1 MATNTA
7 ALKTFAQETRK
18 KIISLIS
25 TKMDFILT
33 QDTAELRG
41 FEPQI
46 SKLKSAI
53 AEKGKVLVE
62 EEVAYTWFNR
72 VMALRYMDANGY
84 TDLKVVTPGMGQM
97 RPEILQEAMTGN
109 IDEDLRVKVDDN
121 PKEAVL
127 YRRLLVAVCNQYG
140 NSMSFLFEHICDYTE
155 MLLPD
160 DLLSDQ
166 SFVTD
171 IRNGMTDDDC
181 QNVEIL
187 GWLYQFYITDRK
199 DDAEKKKSKKG
210 GLKSDEQ
217 AAATQL
223 FTPHWVVRYMVENSL
238 GRTWMTLH
246 PDSRLKEEM
255 PYYIPTPEGQ
265 TDTIPEDIHSASD
278 IKFIDPCMGSGHVL
292 VYAFDLFCKMYEEEG
307 YQTREIPSLILTNNI
322 YGIDI
327 DPRCKQL
334 AAFAL
339 TMKARAYH
347 SRYLRRA
354 VMPNTIALE
363 AIEHDVIASTGAWS
377 SKSTMWQ
384 FENVDTIGSLLQ
396 IDPKEC
402 AKIQVES
409 GLFGTRQQQ
418 LKTQAEYLSQ
428 KYHCVVTNPPY
439 LGKGFCDVL
448 KNYVNEYYAEGK
460 ADLCTCFTLR
470 QGDFTVKNGYY
481 ANIIPPSWMFL
492 STFEKLRRSII
503 ENQTIQSLLHLS
515 RGVFGADFGSVSC
528 VIQNN
533 KTENACGT
541 YFRLIERT
549 FQEFDERHLQQLYL
563 KTLANHDFKFLF
575 ANYTKNIKEI
585 GHSENGA
592 KIYYPNINQSNF
604 EKIPGCP
611 IGYWVSENIRE
622 TFTRNLPLSAVCKP
636 TQGLAT
642 ADNGRFLR
650 SWFEVNIERIG
661 FGHKNAASAAESGR
675 KWFPHNK
682 GGSFRKWYG
691 NQDCIVNWEDDG
703 YEIKN
708 FKDKSGKLL
717 SRPQNLSI
725 YYKSAVSWSVIS
737 SGTLNFRYYPIGFIP
752 NMCGMCC
759 ILEKHMDE
767 LTLLGYSNSKVVSLL
782 VDIINPTMN
791 LSNGVF
797 GTIPSPFEINLDSKS
812 FINDIVQQ
820 NIDISK
826 LDWDAHETSWDFKCN
841 PLLERMNDCGQNV
854 ADLDMLDEEDRA
866 EILTSIHVSTNAHL
880 LADVV
885 EAYKH
890 HWERKFKQLHRNEE
904 ELNRQFIE
912 IYGLQDE
919 LTPDVPLDEVTILQK
934 GEIDIVDGEIVWN
947 EGIIIKQ
954 LISYLVGCFM
964 GRYSID
970 KPGLIIASQNQDL
983 SALGVKVEGINNGAT
998 GRIEIDDDGV
1008 VPILA
1013 GEYFPD
1019 DMTVRIEQAI
1029 KLIFGEEHFQANLR
1043 YIDEKLGKPLREYLF
1058 KDFFN
1063 DHIDGKMYQKRPIYW
1078 MFSSKMGDKRKK
1090 GYFKALAY
1098 MHRIES
1104 DTLSKLHADYV
1115 VPYIDKIEQQHIEAE
1130 DLSLRDDI
1138 SQAARNKAR
1147 KSAEEYADQ
1156 IRELKDFEQVL
1167 VQMASQRLSIDLDDG
1182 VRVNYPKFY
1191 PLVEPIKGLDKE

>member
-1 MATNTA
+1 MATNTS
-7 ALKTFAQETRK
+7 ALKTFAQQTRTK
-18 KIISLIS
+18 LLSLIG
-25 TKMDFILT
+25 TRMDFVLT
-33 QDTAELRG
+33 RETAELKG
-41 FEPQI
+41 YEIQI
-46 SKLKSAI
+46 SNLRKRLMSTEKKL
-53 AEKGKVLVE
+53 VV

-72 VMALRYMDANGY
+72 VMALRFMDANGY
-84 TDLKVVTPGMGQM
+84 TIPKVVTPADGQT
-97 RPEILQEAMTGN
+97 RPEILQEAMGGSVDENLN
-109 IDEDLRVKVDDN
+109 ITTDDLVLPE
-121 PKEAVL
+121 PKL
-127 YRRLLVAVCNQYG
+127 YKRLLIESCKYWG
-140 NSMSFLFEHICDYTE
+140 KYMPFLFEEIKDYTE
-155 MLLPD
+155 LLLPD

-171 IRNGMTDDDC
+171 IREGMTDEDC
-181 QNVEIL
+181 KNVEIV
-187 GWLYQFYITDRK
+187 GWLYQFYIIDRK
-199 DDAEKKKSKKG
+199 ADAEVKKAKKG

-238 GRTWMTLH
+238 GRIWMTLH
-246 PDSRLKEEM
+246 PDSRLKEGM
-255 PYYIPTPEGQ
+255 PYYIPTPDGQ
-265 TDTIPEDIHSASD
+265 TDTIPEDIKSVTD
-278 IKFIDPCMGSGHVL
+278 IKFIDPCMGSGHIL
-292 VYAFDLFCKMYEEEG
+292 VYAFDLFAKMYEEEG
-307 YQTREIPSLILTNNI
+307 YQTKEIPSLIFTNNI

-327 DPRCKQL
+327 DHRCYQL
-334 AAFAL
+334 TCFAL
-339 TMKARAYH
+339 TMKARSYY
-347 SRYLRRA
+347 SRYLRNA
-354 VMPNTIALE
+354 VVPNVIALQN
-363 AIEHDVIASTGAWS
+363 IDRDVIAFTGAWS

-402 AKIQVES
+402 AQIQVGN
-409 GLFGTRQQQ
+409 GLFGIRQQL

-448 KNYVNEYYAEGK
+448 KNYIQTLYPNSK
-460 ADLCTCFTLR
+460 ADTMATFMERCL
-470 QGDFTVKNGYY
+470 DYAPANGKV
-481 ANIIPPSWMFL
+481 AMINMQSWMFL
-492 STFEKLRRSII
+492 SSYENLRIDLLKKYNI
-503 ENQTIQSLLHLS
+503 DSLLHL
-515 RGVFGADFGSVSC
+515 GPHA
-528 VIQNN
+528 
-533 KTENACGT
+533 
-541 YFRLIERT
+541 
-549 FQEFDERHLQQLYL
+549 FDEIGGEVVQCATFTIAKHKPSNDGGIYYRLVDGRNSSE
-563 KTLANHDFKFLF
+563 KDNSFLRR
-575 ANYTKNIKEI
+575 
-585 GHSENGA
+585 ENGFYG
-592 KIYYPNINQSNF
+592 IIQSKF
-604 EKIPGCP
+604 EKIPGST
-611 IGYWVSENIRE
+611 IGFWVSDKVIESFSCQRIKSIGISDGQNITGDNAKYMRLFWE
-622 TFTRNLPLSAVCKP
+622 IDYIKFGKNL
-636 TQGLAT
+636 
-642 ADNGRFLR
+642 
-650 SWFEVNIERIG
+650 
-661 FGHKNAASAAESGR
+661 
-675 KWFPHNK
+675 KWVPMAK
-682 GGSFRKWYG
+682 GGDFRKWSG
-691 NQDCIVNWEDDG
+691 NIIDVVNWSEEAREEYRLNPVGRIQRENLWYRDG
-703 YEIKN
+703 ITW
-708 FKDKSGKLL
+708 
-717 SRPQNLSI
+717 NL
-725 YYKSAVSWSVIS
+725 V
-737 SGTLNFRYYPIGFIP
+737 SGTGTGFRYLPNNVLFNKAAPTIVLNKECLSTMPYALGFL
-752 NMCGMCC
+752 N
-759 ILEKHMDE
+759 
-767 LTLLGYSNSKVVSLL
+767 TKVVRSLL
-782 VDIINPTMN
+782 KLMNPTIN
-791 LSNGVF
+791 TNIAEVFELPLRQENTENISELVKTNIAISN
-797 GTIPSPFEINLDSKS
+797 T
-812 FINDIVQQ
+812 
-820 NIDISK
+820 
-826 LDWDAHETSWDFKCN
+826 DWDAHETSWDFKCN

-866 EILTSIHVSTNAHL
+866 EILASIHVPTNAHL
-880 LADVV
+880 LTDVV

-890 HWERKFKQLHRNEE
+890 HWEKKFKQLHANEE

-912 IYGLQDE
+912 VYGLQDE
-919 LTPDVPLDEVTILQK
+919 LTPEVPLDEVTILQK
-934 GEIDIVDGEIVWN
+934 GEIDIVDGEIVWH
-947 EGIIIKQ
+947 EDIIIKQ

-983 SALGVKVEGINNGAT
+983 SALGVKVEGIDNGAQ

-1078 MFSSKMGDKRKK
+1078 LFSSKMGDKRKK
-1090 GYFKALAY
+1090 GYFKALVY
-1098 MHRIES
+1098 MHRMES

>member
-1 MATNTA
+1 MAANTA
-7 ALKTFAQETRK
+7 ALKTFAQQTRLK
-18 KIISLIS
+18 LLSLIK
-25 TKMDFILT
+25 TKLEFILT

-41 FEPQI
+41 YETQI
-46 SKLKSAI
+46 ANLKTQI
-53 AEKGKVLVE
+53 QTKGKEIVV

-72 VMALRYMDANGY
+72 VMALRYMDANDY
-84 TDLKVVTPGMGQM
+84 LTPKIVTPAMGQM
-97 RPEILQEAMTGN
+97 RPEILQEAMGGSVDEN
-109 IDEDLRVKVDDN
+109 LRISPEDLN
-121 PKEAVL
+121 LPEAKL
-127 YRRLLVAVCNQYG
+127 YRKLLVATCNRLG
-140 NSMSFLFEHICDYTE
+140 SSMPFLFEHISDYTE
-155 MLLPD
+155 LLLPE
-160 DLLSDQ
+160 DLLSEQ
-166 SFVTD
+166 SFVSE
-171 IRNGMTDDDC
+171 IRKGMTDEDC
-181 QNVEIL
+181 QNVEIM

-199 DDAEKKKSKKG
+199 ADAELKKTRKG

-217 AAATQL
+217 AAATQI
-223 FTPHWVVRYMVENSL
+223 FTPHWVVRYMVENTL

-265 TDTIPEDIHSASD
+265 TDTIPEDIHSAAD

-292 VYAFDLFCKMYEEEG
+292 VYAFDLFCRMYEEEG

-354 VMPNTIALE
+354 VIPNTIALE
-363 AIEHDVIASTGAWS
+363 AIEYDVIASTGAWS
-377 SKSTMWQ
+377 SKSSMWQ
-384 FENVDTIGSLLQ
+384 FEHVDTIGSLLQ
-396 IDPKEC
+396 ITPEEC
-402 AKIQVES
+402 ARIRVDS
-409 GLFGTRQQQ
+409 GLFGTRQQL
-418 LKTQAEYLSQ
+418 LKTQAEYLSR

-439 LGKGFCDVL
+439 LGKGSCDVL
-448 KNYVNEYYAEGK
+448 KNYIQAHYPNSK
-460 ADLCTCFTLR
+460 ADTMATFMERCL
-470 QGDFTVKNGYY
+470 DYAPANGKV
-481 ANIIPPSWMFL
+481 AMINMQSWMFL
-492 STFEKLRRSII
+492 SSYENLRIDLLEKYHID
-503 ENQTIQSLLHLS
+503 SLLHL
-515 RGVFGADFGSVSC
+515 GAHAFDEIGGEVVQCATFILARHKPTSKG
-528 VIQNN
+528 
-533 KTENACGT
+533 GT
-541 YFRLIERT
+541 YYRLIDGKNC
-549 FQEFDERHLQQLYL
+549 DEKRWL
-563 KTLANHDFKFLF
+563 FLSHISG
-575 ANYTKNIKEI
+575 NED
-585 GHSENGA
+585 GQ
-592 KIYYPNINQSNF
+592 KIYYPHVKQKDF

-611 IGYWVSENIRE
+611 IGYWVSEKIRE
-622 TFTRNLPLSAVCKP
+622 IFTMNLPLSAVCKP

-650 SWFEVNIERIG
+650 SWFEVSQNRIG
-661 FGHKNAASAAESGR
+661 FGCENAASAAESGK
-675 KWFPHNK
+675 KWFPYNK
-682 GGSFRKWYG
+682 GGSARKWYG
-691 NQDCIVNWEDDG
+691 NQELLVNWENDG

-708 FKDKSGKLL
+708 FKDAKGKLL
-717 SRPQNLSI
+717 SRPQNLSCYFRPSI
-725 YYKSAVSWSVIS
+725 AWSLTS
-737 SGTLNFRYYPIGFIP
+737 SIGNAFRYFPKGFIFDV
-752 NMCGMCC
+752 NGMSLFTDNVGMLAYLNTKMCQVF
-759 ILEKHMDE
+759 L
-767 LTLLGYSNSKVVSLL
+767 S
-782 VDIINPTMN
+782 IINPTLACQIGN
-791 LSNGVF
+791 VASLPYCN
-797 GTIPSPFEINLDSKS
+797 INQSIENK
-812 FINDIVQQ
+812 IVDE
-820 NIDISK
+820 NISISK
-826 LDWDAHETSWDFKCN
+826 QDWNAHETSWDFETN
-841 PLLERMNDCGQNV
+841 PLLSIDERQGSLKERV
-854 ADLDMLDEEDRA
+854 GR
-866 EILTSIHVSTNAHL
+866 
-880 LADVV
+880 
-885 EAYKH
+885 YKQQ
-890 HWERKFKQLHRNEE
+890 WEQKFYQLHANEE
-904 ELNRQFIE
+904 ELNRRFIE

-919 LTPDVPLDEVTILQK
+919 LTPDVPLEEVTILQK
-934 GEIDIVDGEIVWN
+934 GEIDIVNGEIIWN
-947 EGIIIKQ
+947 EGTIIKQ

-983 SALGVKVEGINNGAT
+983 SALGVKVEGIDNGASS
-998 GRIEIDDDGV
+998 RIEIDDDGV

-1013 GEYFPD
+1013 GEYFSD

-1029 KLIFGEEHFQANLR
+1029 KLIFGEEHFQTNLR

-1078 MFSSKMGDKRKK
+1078 MFSSKMGEKRKK
-1090 GYFKALAY
+1090 GYFKALVY
-1098 MHRIES
+1098 MHRMES

>member
-1 MATNTA
+1 MATNTS
-7 ALKTFAQETRK
+7 ALKTFAQQTRLK
-18 KIISLIS
+18 LLSLIK
-25 TKMDFILT
+25 TKLEFILT

-41 FEPQI
+41 YETQI
-46 SKLKSAI
+46 ANLKTQIQS
-53 AEKGKVLVE
+53 KGKDIVVE
-62 EEVAYTWFNR
+62 QVAYTWFNR
-72 VMALRYMDANGY
+72 VMALRFMDANGY
-84 TDLKVVTPGMGQM
+84 TTPMVVTPAAGQM
-97 RPEILQEAMTGN
+97 RPEILQEAMGGSVDDDLH
-109 IDEDLRVKVDDN
+109 ISPEDLLL
-121 PKEAVL
+121 PEAKL
-127 YRRLLVAVCNQYG
+127 YKRLLVASCNYWG
-140 NSMSFLFEHICDYTE
+140 GSMPFLFEHILDYTE
-155 MLLPD
+155 LLLPD
-160 DLLSDQ
+160 DLLSEQ
-166 SFVTD
+166 SFVSD
-171 IRNGMTDDDC
+171 IRRAMTDEDC
-181 QNVEIL
+181 QNVEIM

-199 DDAEKKKSKKG
+199 ADAETKKSKKG

-265 TDTIPEDIHSASD
+265 TDTIPEDIHSAAD

-354 VMPNTIALE
+354 VIPNTIALE
-363 AIEHDVIASTGAWS
+363 AIDHDVIASTGAWS

-402 AKIQVES
+402 ARIQVES
-409 GLFGTRQQQ
+409 GLFGARQQQ

-448 KNYVNEYYAEGK
+448 KNYIQSHYPNSK
-460 ADLCTCFTLR
+460 ADTMATFMERCL
-470 QGDFTVKNGYY
+470 DYAPANGKV
-481 ANIIPPSWMFL
+481 AMINMQSWMFL
-492 STFEKLRRSII
+492 SSYENLRIDLLEKYNID
-503 ENQTIQSLLHLS
+503 SLLHLGPHAFDEIGGEVVQCATFTIAKHKPS
-515 RGVFGADFGSVSC
+515 NDRGIYYRLVDGRNSTE
-528 VIQNN
+528 
-533 KTENACGT
+533 KENA
-541 YFRLIERT
+541 
-549 FQEFDERHLQQLYL
+549 
-563 KTLANHDFKFLF
+563 FL
-575 ANYTKNIKEI
+575 NK
-585 GHSENGA
+585 ENGF
-592 KIYYPNINQSNF
+592 YGINQSNF

-611 IGYWVSENIRE
+611 IGYWVSEKMITVFRNDKIGNIYQ
-622 TFTRNLPLSAVCKP
+622 AK
-636 TQGLAT
+636 QGCAT
-642 ADNGRFLR
+642 GDNNRFVRL
-650 SWFEVNIERIG
+650 WHEVSFNQTKLDCGSCEE
-661 FGHKNAASAAESGR
+661 ALDSEY
-675 KWFPHNK
+675 KWFPYNK
-682 GGSFRKWYG
+682 GGGTRKWYG
-691 NQDCIVNWEDDG
+691 NQNFLIAFDRAN
-703 YEIKN
+703 YEILATMGN
-708 FKDKSGKLL
+708 HLP
-717 SRPQNLSI
+717 SRHLYFTPSL
-725 YYKSAVSWSVIS
+725 SWSLIS
-737 SGTLNFRYYPIGFIP
+737 SIGTAFRQYPKGFIFDVA
-752 NMCGMCC
+752 GMS
-759 ILEKHMDE
+759 ILTDDIS
-767 LTLLGYSNSKVVSLL
+767 LLGFLNSSLCKSLL
-782 VDIINPTMN
+782 QIIAPT
-791 LSNGVF
+791 
-797 GTIPSPFEINLDSKS
+797 INCQVGDVASLPCVNNTKC
-812 FINDIVQQ
+812 VL
-820 NIDISK
+820 ISK
-826 LDWDAHETSWDFKCN
+826 ENITISKQDWDAHETSWDFKWN

-854 ADLDMLDEEDRA
+854 ADLDMLDEEDRD
-866 EILTSIHVSTNAHL
+866 EILANIQVPTNAHL
-880 LADVV
+880 LNDVV

-890 HWERKFKQLHRNEE
+890 HWEKKFKQLHANEE

-983 SALGVKVEGINNGAT
+983 SALGVKVEGIENGAQ

-1019 DMTVRIEQAI
+1019 DMTVRIEEAI
-1029 KLIFGEEHFQANLR
+1029 KLIFGEEHFQDNR
-1043 YIDEKLGKPLREYLF
+1043 SYINEKLGKPLREYLF

-1063 DHIDGKMYQKRPIYW
+1063 DHIDGKMYQKRSIYW

-1090 GYFKALAY
+1090 GYFKALVY
-1098 MHRIES
+1098 MHRMES

>member
-7 ALKTFAQETRK
+7 ALKTFAQQTRLK
-18 KIISLIS
+18 LLSLIK
-25 TKMDFILT
+25 TKLEFILT

-41 FEPQI
+41 YETQI
-46 SKLKSAI
+46 ANLKTQI
-53 AEKGKVLVE
+53 QIKGKDIVV

-72 VMALRYMDANGY
+72 VMALRYMDANDY
-84 TDLKVVTPGMGQM
+84 STPKVVTPAMGQM
-97 RPEILQEAMTGN
+97 RPEILQEAMSGSVDEN
-109 IDEDLRVKVDDN
+109 LRISPEDLN
-121 PKEAVL
+121 LPEAKL
-127 YRRLLVAVCNQYG
+127 YRKLLVATCNHLG
-140 NSMSFLFEHICDYTE
+140 SSMPFLFEHISDYTE
-155 MLLPD
+155 LLLPE
-160 DLLSDQ
+160 DLLSEQ
-166 SFVTD
+166 SFVSD
-171 IRNGMTDDDC
+171 IRKGMSDEDC
-181 QNVEIL
+181 QNVEIM

-199 DDAEKKKSKKG
+199 ADAEVKKTKKG

-265 TDTIPEDIHSASD
+265 IDTIPEDIRSASD

-354 VMPNTIALE
+354 VISNTIALE

-409 GLFGTRQQQ
+409 GLFGERQQL

-448 KNYVNEYYAEGK
+448 KNYIQSHYPNSK
-460 ADLCTCFTLR
+460 ADTMATFMERCL
-470 QGDFTVKNGYY
+470 DYAPANGKV
-481 ANIIPPSWMFL
+481 AMINMQSWMFL
-492 STFEKLRRSII
+492 SSYENLRIDLLEKYNID
-503 ENQTIQSLLHLS
+503 SLLHLGPHAFDEIGGEVVQCATFTIAKHKPS
-515 RGVFGADFGSVSC
+515 NDGGNYYRLVDGRNSSE
-528 VIQNN
+528 
-533 KTENACGT
+533 KENA
-541 YFRLIERT
+541 
-549 FQEFDERHLQQLYL
+549 
-563 KTLANHDFKFLF
+563 FLRRQ
-575 ANYTKNIKEI
+575 
-585 GHSENGA
+585 NGFYG
-592 KIYYPNINQSNF
+592 IDQSNF

-611 IGYWVSENIRE
+611 IGYWVSDKLLSVFESPIIE
-622 TFTRNLPLSAVCKP
+622 KCADTRL
-636 TQGLAT
+636 GMAT
-642 ADNGRFLR
+642 ADNNLFLR
-650 SWFEVNIERIG
+650 FCWEVDYRNTLLSCNSTE
-661 FGHKNAASAAESGR
+661 ESELAVEQ
-675 KWFPHNK
+675 WYPYAK

-691 NQDCIVNWEDDG
+691 NNEYLVNWKDNGYAIRNFTDEKGKVRSHNYNLDYIFKKGITWNALSSGNTSFRVLDKSLFDNAGSSLFCKEDD
-703 YEIKN
+703 YFN
-708 FKDKSGKLL
+708 
-717 SRPQNLSI
+717 
-725 YYKSAVSWSVIS
+725 
-737 SGTLNFRYYPIGFIP
+737 
-752 NMCGMCC
+752 
-759 ILEKHMDE
+759 
-767 LTLLGYSNSKVVSLL
+767 LLGYLNSKLITKIVP
-782 VDIINPTMN
+782 IINPTFN
-791 LSNGVF
+791 YQP
-797 GTIPSPFEINLDSKS
+797 GTISSLPYLIKDVEN
-812 FINDIVQQ
+812 IVRQ
-820 NIDISK
+820 NISISK

-854 ADLDMLDEEDRA
+854 ADLDMLDEEDRD
-866 EILTSIHVSTNAHL
+866 EILENIQVPTNAHL
-880 LADVV
+880 LNDVV

-890 HWERKFKQLHRNEE
+890 HWEKKFKQLHANEE

-983 SALGVKVEGINNGAT
+983 SALGVKVEGIENGAQ

-1019 DMTVRIEQAI
+1019 DMTVRIEEAI
-1029 KLIFGEEHFQANLR
+1029 KLIFGEEHFQDNR
-1043 YIDEKLGKPLREYLF
+1043 SYINEKLGKPLREYLF

-1090 GYFKALAY
+1090 GYFKALVY
-1098 MHRIES
+1098 MHRMES

>member
-7 ALKTFAQETRK
+7 ALKTFAQQTRLK
-18 KIISLIS
+18 LLSLIK
-25 TKMDFILT
+25 TKLEFILT

-41 FEPQI
+41 YETQI
-46 SKLKSAI
+46 ANLKTQI
-53 AEKGKVLVE
+53 ETKGKDIVV

-72 VMALRYMDANGY
+72 VMALRYMDANDY
-84 TDLKVVTPGMGQM
+84 STPKVVTPAMGQM
-97 RPEILQEAMTGN
+97 RPEILQEAMSGSVDEN
-109 IDEDLRVKVDDN
+109 LRISPEDLN
-121 PKEAVL
+121 LPEAKL
-127 YRRLLVAVCNQYG
+127 YRKLLVATCNYWG
-140 NSMSFLFEHICDYTE
+140 SSMPFLFEHISDYTE
-155 MLLPD
+155 LLLPE
-160 DLLSDQ
+160 DLLSEQ
-166 SFVTD
+166 SFVSD
-171 IRNGMTDDDC
+171 IRKGMSDEDC
-181 QNVEIL
+181 QNVEIM

-199 DDAEKKKSKKG
+199 ADAEVKKTKKG

-265 TDTIPEDIHSASD
+265 IDTIPEDIRSASD

-363 AIEHDVIASTGAWS
+363 AIERDVIASTGAWS

-402 AKIQVES
+402 AKIQVET
-409 GLFGTRQQQ
+409 GLFGARQQL

-439 LGKGFCDVL
+439 LGKGFCESLSAFL
-448 KNYVNEYYAEGK
+448 KNYYPDGK
-460 ADLCTCFTLR
+460 ADTMVAFMERCVTFCSDKGKVAMINL
-470 QGDFTVKNGYY
+470 
-481 ANIIPPSWMFL
+481 PSWMFL
-492 STFEKLRRSII
+492 SSFENLRTKLIKTCHI
-503 ENQTIQSLLHLS
+503 DSLLHMG
-515 RGVFGADFGSVSC
+515 RGIFGVDWGSVAFVYSPNGSKGEG
-528 VIQNN
+528 Q
-533 KTENACGT
+533 
-541 YFRLIERT
+541 YFRLHQRNFQHIYFQHIGQLFLKVKNDGAYKYDFTTYRDEDVSSIES
-549 FQEFDERHLQQLYL
+549 FDFKYSEDGLQLY
-563 KTLANHDFKFLF
+563 FK
-575 ANYTKNIKEI
+575 AD
-585 GHSENGA
+585 
-592 KIYYPNINQSNF
+592 QSNF

-611 IGYWVSENIRE
+611 IGYWVSEKI
-622 TFTRNLPLSAVCKP
+622 LSIYNGHLLK
-636 TQGLAT
+636 QYGIIKEGLKT
-642 ADNGRFLR
+642 GDNDRFIKLW
-650 SWFEVNIERIG
+650 SEISYSKIN
-661 FGHKNAASAAESGR
+661 K
-675 KWFPHNK
+675 KWFPHTK
-682 GGSFRKWYG
+682 GGQVRRWYG
-691 NQDCIVNWEDDG
+691 NNDCVLNFENNG
-703 YEIKN
+703 YELN
-708 FKDKSGKLL
+708 CYLGSSLTGQENYFKKYITYGRIGSGKFS
-717 SRPQNLSI
+717 SRYTPD
-725 YYKSAVSWSVIS
+725 
-737 SGTLNFRYYPIGFIP
+737 GFIP
-752 NMCGMCC
+752 NMAGLSIIPNNEGDIFHILSITNSKLFQHLLGLQNPTLNNPPGVIASMP
-759 ILEKHMDE
+759 ILESSETQD
-767 LTLLGYSNSKVVSLL
+767 
-782 VDIINPTMN
+782 
-791 LSNGVF
+791 F
-797 GTIPSPFEINLDSKS
+797 
-812 FINDIVQQ
+812 IVQE
-820 NIDISK
+820 NINISK
-826 LDWDAHETSWDFKCN
+826 LDWDAHETSWDFQENELVRLVNKQTRETGAIN
-841 PLLERMNDCGQNV
+841 FPLEAVMKVYQAEWND
-854 ADLDMLDEEDRA
+854 
-866 EILTSIHVSTNAHL
+866 
-880 LADVV
+880 
-885 EAYKH
+885 
-890 HWERKFKQLHRNEE
+890 KFKQLHANEE

-934 GEIDIVDGEIVWN
+934 GEINIVDGEIVWN
-947 EGIIIKQ
+947 EGIVIKQ

-970 KPGLIIASQNQDL
+970 KPGLIIASQHQDL
-983 SALGVKVEGINNGAT
+983 SALGVEVEGIDNGAP

-1008 VPILA
+1008 VPILS

-1019 DMTVRIEQAI
+1019 DMTVRIEKAI
-1029 KLIFGEEHFQANLR
+1029 KLIFGEEHFQANLH

-1090 GYFKALAY
+1090 GYFKALVY
-1098 MHRIES
+1098 MHRMES

>member
-1 MATNTA
+1 MATNTS
-7 ALKTFAQETRK
+7 ALKTFAQQTRLK
-18 KIISLIS
+18 LLSLIK
-25 TKMDFILT
+25 TKLEFILT

-41 FEPQI
+41 YETQI
-46 SKLKSAI
+46 ANLNNQI
-53 AEKGKVLVE
+53 ALKGKDMVI

-72 VMALRYMDANGY
+72 VMALRYMDANDY
-84 TDLKVVTPGMGQM
+84 STPKVVTPAMGQM
-97 RPEILQEAMTGN
+97 RPEILQEAMSGSVDENLRITP
-109 IDEDLRVKVDDN
+109 EDLN
-121 PKEAVL
+121 LPEAKL
-127 YRRLLVAVCNQYG
+127 YRKLLVATCNHLG
-140 NSMSFLFEHICDYTE
+140 SSMPFLFEHISDYTE
-155 MLLPD
+155 LLLPE
-160 DLLSDQ
+160 DLLSEQ

-171 IRNGMTDDDC
+171 IRKGMTDEDC
-181 QNVEIL
+181 QNVEIM

-199 DDAEKKKSKKG
+199 ADAEIKKTKKG

-265 TDTIPEDIHSASD
+265 TDTIPEDIRSASD

-409 GLFGTRQQQ
+409 GLFGTRQQL

-439 LGKGFCDVL
+439 LGKGFCESLSAFL
-448 KNYVNEYYAEGK
+448 KNYYPDGK
-460 ADLCTCFTLR
+460 ADTMVAFMERCVTFCSDKGKVAMINL
-470 QGDFTVKNGYY
+470 
-481 ANIIPPSWMFL
+481 PSWMFL
-492 STFEKLRRSII
+492 SSFENLRTKLIKTCHI
-503 ENQTIQSLLHLS
+503 DSLLHMG
-515 RGVFGADFGSVSC
+515 RGIFGVDWGSVAFVYSPNGSKGEG
-528 VIQNN
+528 Q
-533 KTENACGT
+533 
-541 YFRLIERT
+541 YFRLHQRNFQHIYFQHIGQLFLKVKNDSAFKYNFTTYRDEDVSSIET
-549 FQEFDERHLQQLYL
+549 FDFKYSEDGLQLY
-563 KTLANHDFKFLF
+563 FK
-575 ANYTKNIKEI
+575 AD
-585 GHSENGA
+585 
-592 KIYYPNINQSNF
+592 QSNF

-611 IGYWVSENIRE
+611 IGYWVPINIHE
-622 TFTRNLPLSAVCKP
+622 VFTSNLALSDVCKP
-636 TQGLAT
+636 VNGLT
-642 ADNGRFLR
+642 TSDNARFLR
-650 SWFEVNIERIG
+650 FWHEVSQSRIG
-661 FGHKNAASAAESGR
+661 FGFDNAASAARSQK
-675 KWFPHNK
+675 KWFYYNK
-682 GGSFRKWYG
+682 GGATRKWYG
-691 NQDCIVNWEDDG
+691 NHDLLINWNCDG
-703 YEIKN
+703 EEIKSIKGPVVRN
-708 FKDKSGKLL
+708 PNYYFKKSISWSLTSSIGCAFRYNPDAAIFDVNGMSLFPNNERDFYYLLGSLNTSFYSYIAKLL
-717 SRPQNLSI
+717 
-725 YYKSAVSWSVIS
+725 
-737 SGTLNFRYYPIGFIP
+737 
-752 NMCGMCC
+752 
-759 ILEKHMDE
+759 
-767 LTLLGYSNSKVVSLL
+767 
-782 VDIINPTMN
+782 NPTLALQCGDVSKFPYQAN
-791 LSNGVF
+791 LKEEFKQNISDLA
-797 GTIPSPFEINLDSKS
+797 EINFS
-812 FINDIVQQ
+812 IA
-820 NIDISK
+820 K
-826 LDWDAHETSWDFKCN
+826 LDWDAHETSWDFKRN

-866 EILTSIHVSTNAHL
+866 EILASTHVPTNAHL
-880 LADVV
+880 LTDVV

-890 HWERKFKQLHRNEE
+890 HWEKKFKQLHANEE

-947 EGIIIKQ
+947 EGIVIKQ

-983 SALGVKVEGINNGAT
+983 SALGVKIEGIDNGAQ

-1090 GYFKALAY
+1090 GYFKALVY
-1098 MHRIES
+1098 MHRMES

-1115 VPYIDKIEQQHIEAE
+1115 VPYIDKIEQQHIESE

-1156 IRELKDFEQVL
+1156 IRELKEFEQVL

>member
-1 MATNTA
+1 MATNTS
-7 ALKTFAQETRK
+7 ALKTFAQQTRLK
-18 KIISLIS
+18 LLSLIK
-25 TKMDFILT
+25 TKLEFIQT

-41 FEPQI
+41 YETQI
-46 SKLKSAI
+46 ANLKTQIQA
-53 AEKGKVLVE
+53 KGKDIVV

-72 VMALRYMDANGY
+72 VMALRYMDANDY
-84 TDLKVVTPGMGQM
+84 STPKVVTPALGQM
-97 RPEILQEAMTGN
+97 RPEILQEAMSGSVDEN
-109 IDEDLRVKVDDN
+109 LRISPEDLNLPEVK
-121 PKEAVL
+121 L
-127 YRRLLVAVCNQYG
+127 YRKLLVATCNHLG
-140 NSMSFLFEHICDYTE
+140 SSMPFLFEHISDYTE
-155 MLLPD
+155 LLLPE
-160 DLLSDQ
+160 DLLSEQ
-166 SFVTD
+166 SFVSD
-171 IRNGMTDDDC
+171 IRKGMTDEDC
-181 QNVEIL
+181 QNVEIM

-199 DDAEKKKSKKG
+199 TDAEIKKTKKR

-238 GRTWMTLH
+238 GRTWMSLH

-384 FENVDTIGSLLQ
+384 FEYVDTIGSLLQ

-402 AKIQVES
+402 EKIQVES
-409 GLFGTRQQQ
+409 GLFGARQQQ

-439 LGKGFCDVL
+439 LGKGACDELRGYIQEKYPNSKLDTMATFMERCIDFCL
-448 KNYVNEYYAEGK
+448 INGK
-460 ADLCTCFTLR
+460 VSMINM
-470 QGDFTVKNGYY
+470 Q
-481 ANIIPPSWMFL
+481 SWMFL
-492 STFEKLRRSII
+492 SSYENLRYELLKKYHID
-503 ENQTIQSLLHLS
+503 SLLHL
-515 RGVFGADFGSVSC
+515 GPHA
-528 VIQNN
+528 
-533 KTENACGT
+533 
-541 YFRLIERT
+541 
-549 FQEFDERHLQQLYL
+549 FDEIGGEVVQCA
-563 KTLANHDFKFLF
+563 TFVISNHRPLL
-575 ANYTKNIKEI
+575 NGGIYYRLVEGKNCSEKEI
-585 GHSENGA
+585 GFLNRENGFYG
-592 KIYYPNINQSNF
+592 ISQSNF
-604 EKIPGCP
+604 EKIPGSP
-611 IGYWVSENIRE
+611 IGYWASESFLSVFKNK
-622 TFTRNLPLSAVCKP
+622 PLSDFAIPRAGMITGNNNKFIRLWHEINHLRMSNSCK
-636 TQGLAT
+636 
-642 ADNGRFLR
+642 
-650 SWFEVNIERIG
+650 SIE
-661 FGHKNAASAAESGR
+661 ESVLSKC
-675 KWFPHNK
+675 KWFPYQK
-682 GGSFRKWYG
+682 GGSFRRWYG
-691 NQDCIVNWEDDG
+691 NYEYVVNFENNGWLLRNTKDSKGKVPAHAFNEEYIFKTNVNWSA
-703 YEIKN
+703 IA
-708 FKDKSGKLL
+708 SGAFSTRITL
-717 SRPQNLSI
+717 
-725 YYKSAVSWSVIS
+725 
-737 SGTLNFRYYPIGFIP
+737 SGTLFDAGGSAAFPYKVEDVFAISAF
-752 NMCGMCC
+752 
-759 ILEKHMDE
+759 L
-767 LTLLGYSNSKVVSLL
+767 NSKL
-782 VDIINPTMN
+782 VNYILGIINPTVN
-791 LSNGVF
+791 FQAWQIGGL
-797 GTIPSPFEINLDSKS
+797 PLK
-812 FINDIVQQ
+812 NDIFNEQISVITK
-820 NIDISK
+820 NNRYISK
-826 LDWDAHETSWDFKCN
+826 LDWDAHETSWDFLENELIRLSVCQNTADTMADSCQADGSTLPSRWQN
-841 PLLERMNDCGQNV
+841 PANTLTEAMER
-854 ADLDMLDEEDRA
+854 
-866 EILTSIHVSTNAHL
+866 
-880 LADVV
+880 
-885 EAYKH
+885 YKEV
-890 HWERKFKQLHRNEE
+890 WREQFLQLHANEE

-934 GEIDIVDGEIVWN
+934 GEISIEDGDIVWHED
-947 EGIIIKQ
+947 IIIKQ

-983 SALGVKVEGINNGAT
+983 SALGVKVEGIDNGAA

-1090 GYFKALAY
+1090 GYFKALVY
-1098 MHRIES
+1098 MHRMES

-1138 SQAARNKAR
+1138 SQAQRNKAR
-1147 KSAEEYADQ
+1147 KSADEYADQ

-1167 VQMASQRLSIDLDDG
+1167 VQMASQRFSIDLDDG
-1182 VRVNYPKFY
+1182 VRTNYPKFY
-1191 PLVEPIKGLDKE
+1191 PLVEPIKGLESKDE